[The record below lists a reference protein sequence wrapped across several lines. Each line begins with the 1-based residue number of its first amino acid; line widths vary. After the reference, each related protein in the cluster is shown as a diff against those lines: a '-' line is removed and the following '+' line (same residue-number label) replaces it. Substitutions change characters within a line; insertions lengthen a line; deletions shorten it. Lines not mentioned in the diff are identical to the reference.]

1 MELYVVCTGGRKMSK
16 KLSFAVCVASVL
28 FLVSGCADTPMRH
41 LASDASLIQGGVTTR
56 QDILNYFGE
65 PDVRSQLPDGKEKWV
80 FNETRK
86 STLRKVP
93 YIGEYA
99 GSEEHDS
106 LIVLLAGDVVSE
118 AAYRTFEPDKKGP
131 TALHQQ

>member
-1 MELYVVCTGGRKMSK
+1 MSI
-16 KLSFAVCVASVL
+16 KLSLVACMASVL
-28 FLVSGCADTPMRH
+28 LLVAGCADTPMRH

-65 PDVRSQLPDGKEKWV
+65 PNVRSQLPDGKEKWV

-86 STLRKVP
+86 SDLRKVP
-93 YIGEYA
+93 YLGEYV
-99 GSEEHDS
+99 GSEEHDA
-106 LIVLLAGDVVSE
+106 LIVLLAGEVVSE

-131 TALHQQ
+131 TALQPQ